1 MNITNVACNQL
12 LIYLLLNNLS
22 SATVYCRGL
31 KFGRMIVLVS
41 SQWSIASL
49 IKIYLNFLSCKMSPG
64 TQAMQQRMS
73 NEEEAEA
80 TEKRVD
86 GKDA

>member
-1 MNITNVACNQL
+1 
-12 LIYLLLNNLS
+12 
-22 SATVYCRGL
+22 
-31 KFGRMIVLVS
+31 
-41 SQWSIASL
+41 
-49 IKIYLNFLSCKMSPG
+49 MSPG